1 MTTKKPKKKSKRFK
15 TELHRSFKCELN
27 KLQKFR
33 AGNAELGCGPEER
46 ERKTIKAVSRF
57 LKNHH
62 IPKKFT

>member
-1 MTTKKPKKKSKRFK
+1 MTTKKANKIGKRFK

-27 KLQKFR
+27 KLKFR
-33 AGNAELGCGPEER
+33 AGNAEVGCGPAER
-46 ERKTIKAVSRF
+46 ERKGIKVVSRF